1 MRDAA
6 SSNGWP
12 CRVDASGAI
21 PLPVSL
27 HIVTQICDALD
38 YAHNMTDEHGEP
50 LGIIHRDVSPPNII
64 ISNTGTVKLIDF
76 GLAKASRSSVQ
87 TQVGTI
93 KGKFSYIAPEY
104 LRGQLDVR
112 CDVWSL
118 GVVAWELLTM
128 QRLFDSKDDLDVLGM
143 VKDMP
148 IVPPSRHARDIP
160 GELDAINA
168 LAKQYGNVTV
178 MPADLSAFKL
188 PEPVDLVWTT
198 ENYHDFHNGPTANV
212 AGLNGAVF
220 AALKPGG
227 TYFVEDHAAV
237 AGAPMTTTSTLHRID
252 PATAISEIE
261 AAGFKLDAQSKALA
275 NPKDTKELG
284 VRDPSIQGETEKFAL
299 RFKKPG

>member
-1 MRDAA
+1 VRHAFALAA
-6 SSNGWP
+6 SLALATSGLAAGAPAQN
-12 CRVDASGAI
+12 ASSAI
-21 PLPVSL
+21 SAAVADSL
-27 HIVTQICDALD
+27 RPA
-38 YAHNMTDEHGEP
+38 TDTA
-50 LGIIHRDVSPPNII
+50 RDVHRKPAEIVAFA
-64 ISNTGTVKLIDF
+64 GVKPGDKVAEMFPGGGYYTRI
-76 GLAKASRSSVQ
+76 LAK
-87 TQVGTI
+87 TVGP
-93 KGKFSYIAPEY
+93 KGHVYA
-104 LRGQLDVR
+104 L
-112 CDVWSL
+112 
-118 GVVAWELLTM
+118 
-128 QRLFDSKDDLDVLGM
+128 
-143 VKDMP
+143 
-148 IVPPSRHARDIP
+148 VPAGFANRP
-160 GELDAINA
+160 GALDAINA

-227 TYFVEDHAAV
+227 TYFVEDHAAA
-237 AGAPMTTTSTLHRID
+237 AGAPLTTTSTLHRID